1 MAVMAA
7 GRAPG
12 KPGGKRRAGLPP
24 GSPAAYLEA
33 MRFGWL
39 VSLLVFLSWSARAVP
54 GC

>member
-1 MAVMAA
+1 MAA

-39 VSLLVFLSWSARAVP
+39 VPCSFSFP
-54 GC
+54 GPPGRCPGA